1 MNADLVITDLHVDV
15 ENKEILKGVT
25 LEVKRGEV
33 TALMGPNG
41 SGKSTL
47 ANTLMGHPAYTVT
60 KGTIVWKGEDITNAS
75 PDERARKGLFLSF
88 QYPSEISGV
97 SVADFL
103 RTALKA
109 VKGTEMGVLEF
120 YKFLKERMKD
130 LKIDDAFAKRYLN
143 EGFSGGEKKR
153 NEILQLSILEPE
165 MAILDETD
173 SGTDIDALK
182 IIAEGINAV
191 RKKQEMGCLLITH
204 YNRILHYIRP
214 DRVVIMVKGN
224 VVDSGGAD
232 LADEIEAKGYA
243 RYAN

>member
-1 MNADLVITDLHVDV
+1 MTADLVITDLHVDV

-120 YKFLKERMKD
+120 YKFLNKHIKD
-130 LKIDDAFAKRYLN
+130 TN
-143 EGFSGGEKKR
+143 
-153 NEILQLSILEPE
+153 N
-165 MAILDETD
+165 
-173 SGTDIDALK
+173 
-182 IIAEGINAV
+182 
-191 RKKQEMGCLLITH
+191 H
-204 YNRILHYIRP
+204 
-214 DRVVIMVKGN
+214 
-224 VVDSGGAD
+224 
-232 LADEIEAKGYA
+232 
-243 RYAN
+243 